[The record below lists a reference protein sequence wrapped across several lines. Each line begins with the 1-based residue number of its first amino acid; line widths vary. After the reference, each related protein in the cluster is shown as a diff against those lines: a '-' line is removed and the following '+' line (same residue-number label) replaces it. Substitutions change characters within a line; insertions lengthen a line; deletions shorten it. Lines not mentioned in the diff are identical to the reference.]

1 MKKPFILLGALSLLA
16 SCGTPECSQCN
27 TYLKE
32 EEVTDANGRKVM
44 VIPGTYSKIVCIGAG
59 ALRMYSYVGAT
70 SLLAGVEDIDN
81 PTDEGRP
88 AMFDGVA
95 RPYFIVNSE
104 EYKKLPSC
112 GKGGPQAQSAE
123 AEKILACRPDLVISE
138 YENVDD
144 ANRLQE
150 QLGVPVITLK
160 YGSKGVFDQNAW
172 NSIRLIGKVIGQV
185 QKAETLVSYISNA
198 KSDIEQRTSNLTSS
212 KKAYICGL
220 GQWGTTTHLW
230 SAKNY
235 EPFNVSHITN
245 VCDGV
250 LQNPGIQ
257 KIEEEVFASISS
269 QIDVMILDAAA
280 VKNIKPLY
288 RENPQMFDGVKAW
301 QNGEVYL
308 QMAYNAYY
316 TNLELALANT
326 YFGAKAI
333 YPDAFADVDMKTKT
347 NEITTA
353 FLGKAIAD
361 EIYSYPHSFGGYQK
375 INTSAFF
382 NE

>member
-1 MKKPFILLGALSLLA
+1 MKKYLFAISALALLV
-16 SCGTPECSQCN
+16 SCGGPASSTKPQTQE
-27 TYLKE
+27 LE
-32 EEVTDANGRKVM
+32 ITDANGRKVP
-44 VIPGTYSKIVCIGAG
+44 VIPGNYSKIVCIGAG
-59 ALRMYSYVGAT
+59 ALRMYSYVATT

-81 PTDEGRP
+81 PEAAGRP

-95 RPYFIVNSE
+95 RPYFIVNSND
-104 EYKKLPSC
+104 YKQLPSC
-112 GKGGPQAQSAE
+112 GKGGPQAQAAE
-123 AEKILACRPDLVISE
+123 AESILACRPDLVISE

-144 ANRLQE
+144 ANRLQK

-160 YGSKGVFDQNAW
+160 YGSKGVFDENAW
-172 NSIRLIGKVIGQV
+172 NSIRLIGKVVGKE
-185 QKAETLVSYISNA
+185 QKAETLINYIAQA
-198 KSDIEQRTSNLTSS
+198 KADIEQRTVNLSS
-212 KKAYICGL
+212 DKKAYICGL

-235 EPFNVSHITN
+235 EPFNIAHITN
-245 VCDGV
+245 VCDSV

-257 KIEEEVFASISS
+257 KLEEEVFTSISS

-280 VKNIKPLY
+280 IKNIKPLY
-288 RENPQMFDGVKAW
+288 KENPSMFDGVKAW
-301 QNGEVYL
+301 QSGEVYL

-333 YPDAFADVDMKTKT
+333 YPDAFADVDMKAKL

-375 INTSAFF
+375 INTSTFF

>member
-1 MKKPFILLGALSLLA
+1 MKIPFVLLSAMALLA
-16 SCGTPECSQCN
+16 SCGGSTSSSQP
-27 TYLKE
+27 KAE
-32 EEVTDANGRKVM
+32 EITDANGRKVM
-44 VIPGTYSKIVCIGAG
+44 VTPGSYSKIVCIGAG

-81 PTDEGRP
+81 PTAAGRP

-95 RPYFIVNSE
+95 RPYFIANSE

-112 GKGGPQAQSAE
+112 GKGGPQAQAAE
-123 AEKILACRPDLVISE
+123 AESILACRPDLVISE

-160 YGSKGVFDQNAW
+160 YGSKGIFDQNAW
-172 NSIRLIGKVIGQV
+172 DSIRLIGKVIGQS

-198 KSDIEQRTSNLTSS
+198 KSDIEQRVSRLSS
-212 KKAYICGL
+212 EKKTYICGL
-220 GQWGTTTHLW
+220 GQWGTTNHLW

-235 EPFNVSHITN
+235 EPFNVAHITN

-257 KIEEEVFASISS
+257 KLEEEVFASISS

-288 RENPQMFDGVKAW
+288 KENPNMFDGVKAW

-333 YPDAFADVDMKTKT
+333 YPEAFADIDMKAKT

-353 FLGKAIAD
+353 FLGKAMAD
-361 EIYSYPHSFGGYQK
+361 EIYAYPHSFGGYQK
-375 INTSAFF
+375 INVSTFF

>member
-1 MKKPFILLGALSLLA
+1 MKKYLFAISALALLV
-16 SCGTPECSQCN
+16 SCGGPASSAEPQTQE
-27 TYLKE
+27 LE
-32 EEVTDANGRKVM
+32 ITDANGRKVT
-44 VIPGTYSKIVCIGAG
+44 VTPGNYSKIVCIGAG
-59 ALRMYSYVGAT
+59 ALRMYSYVATT

-81 PTDEGRP
+81 PEAAGRP

-95 RPYFIVNSE
+95 RPYFIVNSND
-104 EYKKLPSC
+104 YKQLPSC
-112 GKGGPQAQSAE
+112 GKGGPQAQAAE
-123 AEKILACRPDLVISE
+123 AESILACRPDLVISE

-144 ANRLQE
+144 ANRLQQ

-160 YGSKGVFDQNAW
+160 YGSKGVFDENAW
-172 NSIRLIGKVIGQV
+172 NSIRLIGKVVGKE
-185 QKAETLVSYISNA
+185 QKAETLISYITQA
-198 KSDIEQRTSNLTSS
+198 KADIEKRTANLSS
-212 KKAYICGL
+212 DKKAYICGL

-235 EPFNVSHITN
+235 EPFNIAHITN

-257 KIEEEVFASISS
+257 KLEEEVFTSISS

-280 VKNIKPLY
+280 IKNIKPLY
-288 RENPQMFDGVKAW
+288 KENPNMFDGVKAW

-333 YPDAFADVDMKTKT
+333 YPEAFADVDMKAKL
-347 NEITTA
+347 NEITNA

-375 INTSAFF
+375 INTSTFF